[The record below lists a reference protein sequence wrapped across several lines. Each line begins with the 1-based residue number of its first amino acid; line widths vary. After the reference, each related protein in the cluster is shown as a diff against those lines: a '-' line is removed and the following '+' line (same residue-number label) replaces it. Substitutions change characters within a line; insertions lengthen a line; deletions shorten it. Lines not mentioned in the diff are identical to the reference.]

1 MLVAEVRSAG
11 TPTVGGGV
19 PAARERSGADA
30 EMFVR
35 AVYAQHGRVLLRY
48 AARRLRGD
56 WHRAED
62 ILQEAV
68 VRAWRHGGAL
78 GRAPETMRP
87 WLFAVVRNLLIDDH
101 RAQALRPVAQEA
113 LDDTDVPVA
122 DEVNRLLT
130 GHVVTEALEDL
141 TDQQREILRH
151 MYFDGSSV
159 AEVSVL
165 LGVPRGTVKSRTYYA
180 MRALHRALA
189 ARGVHG

>member
-1 MLVAEVRSAG
+1 MLVAEARSAG
-11 TPTVGGGV
+11 TPAMGGGV
-19 PAARERSGADA
+19 LAARERSGADA
-30 EMFVR
+30 ETYIR
-35 AVYAQHGRVLLRY
+35 AVYAEHGRVLLRY

-68 VRAWRHGGAL
+68 VRPQLDSSRHAGAL
-78 GRAPETMRP
+78 GTAPETMRP

-101 RAQALRPVAQEA
+101 RTQALRPV
-113 LDDTDVPVA
+113 TP
-122 DEVNRLLT
+122 
-130 GHVVTEALEDL
+130 EALEDL
-141 TDQQREILRH
+141 TGQQRETLRH
-151 MYFDGSSV
+151 RYFDGSSA

-165 LGVPRGTVKSRTYYA
+165 LGVPWERVKSRTYYA